1 MQMGQI
7 RYTYDQSYP
16 AFQALGLLDGGV
28 WPRIGQPSSVFL
40 DNPALMPYIQAIPL
54 YLFRSPWAVQGLIL
68 ILNSAAVWF
77 VWRVAT
83 DMLGRR
89 AGWVAAA
96 LFACSP
102 WVVFFSR
109 MTWVQSL
116 VPFFMAV
123 VAWGLWP
130 AFVEDRPAP
139 RRFLAG
145 GVALTL
151 LTQTYVQA
159 WGVLPQVGLLF
170 LLFRKRLPRREW
182 VVALVIFVVA
192 VMAYATGLATR
203 TGVNAAKAGSFLGEG
218 WQGLTSIG
226 LRHAA
231 RFVNGIDFRPT
242 YAADNPAGALWPA
255 LSTLTVILLSLA
267 LAAGLVRAVAALRRE
282 GRERRLAVVLLTW
295 FLVPVLLTSIRGA
308 FDIHPH
314 YLMLTLPAGQLLAA
328 RGVAPLL
335 RGRLVA
341 ISALAIALVG
351 VIFAHDLYRAN
362 ELVARAPTMP
372 EFDGWSLAA
381 GAQAGRAMRDDLLDS
396 PGLYPRRI
404 VANGDKEVLSGL
416 SATYVQPVGGA
427 TYPDFVLLAA
437 DHSILYVIEG
447 DGALPDHLRPFLV
460 GPERALIEGGATIHF
475 ARTVPVLALA
485 APLAAAR
492 IEWPSDA
499 GLTLVGYSLGE
510 PQPDGARELVTYWRV
525 DALHPGRAEWY
536 VAPSYHVVDGAGRI
550 VANVGEHGQWGYR
563 WELGDVYVERVSIP
577 VPADG
582 EYALEIGLFDSVRGV
597 AYTLF
602 DAGAAVGAYVIP
614 LE

>member
-1 MQMGQI
+1 
-7 RYTYDQSYP
+7 
-16 AFQALGLLDGGV
+16 
-28 WPRIGQPSSVFL
+28 
-40 DNPALMPYIQAIPL
+40 
-54 YLFRSPWAVQGLIL
+54 
-68 ILNSAAVWF
+68 
-77 VWRVAT
+77 
-83 DMLGRR
+83 
-89 AGWVAAA
+89 
-96 LFACSP
+96 
-102 WVVFFSR
+102 
-109 MTWVQSL
+109 
-116 VPFFMAV
+116 
-123 VAWGLWP
+123 
-130 AFVEDRPAP
+130 
-139 RRFLAG
+139 
-145 GVALTL
+145 
-151 LTQTYVQA
+151 
-159 WGVLPQVGLLF
+159 
-170 LLFRKRLPRREW
+170 
-182 VVALVIFVVA
+182 
-192 VMAYATGLATR
+192 
-203 TGVNAAKAGSFLGEG
+203 
-218 WQGLTSIG
+218 
-226 LRHAA
+226 
-231 RFVNGIDFRPT
+231 
-242 YAADNPAGALWPA
+242 
-255 LSTLTVILLSLA
+255 
-267 LAAGLVRAVAALRRE
+267 
-282 GRERRLAVVLLTW
+282 
-295 FLVPVLLTSIRGA
+295 
-308 FDIHPH
+308 
-314 YLMLTLPAGQLLAA
+314 
-328 RGVAPLL
+328 
-335 RGRLVA
+335 
-341 ISALAIALVG
+341 
-351 VIFAHDLYRAN
+351 
-362 ELVARAPTMP
+362 
-372 EFDGWSLAA
+372 
-381 GAQAGRAMRDDLLDS
+381 MRDDLLDS